1 MLAYADKNKCGISVI
16 LSENLV
22 DDKNLNASKII
33 KDISHHIQGGGG
45 GQAFFATAGGKDPG
59 NCRRRYKR
67 GQIYALSF
75 HSIDSNHFSNAR

>member
-1 MLAYADKNKCGISVI
+1 MILLESLAYADKNKCGISVI

-45 GQAFFATAGGKDPG
+45 GQAFLQQLEEKT
-59 NCRRRYKR
+59 
-67 GQIYALSF
+67 QMV
-75 HSIDSNHFSNAR
+75 